1 MSTARPAEPVRLADV
16 LKGPGYL
23 KTLLLSGLVGI
34 PVSLVAFWFLA
45 GIHELQHALWS
56 DLPHALGR
64 SSAPWWR
71 RVSRRPRPSCCG
83 CRSAA
88 RCW

>member
-1 MSTARPAEPVRLADV
+1 MSTARPAEPARLTDV

-45 GIHELQHALWS
+45 GIHELQHVLWS
-56 DLPHALGR
+56 GLPQAFGWA
-64 SSAPWWR
+64 SAPW
-71 RVSRRPRPSCCG
+71 
-83 CRSAA
+83 
-88 RCW
+88 